1 MQHLTRRPQTRTPTF
16 PTFVGLWMAMPAS
29 PAKVREMVAKCV
41 RTRHNWSMTTCATC
55 GAALPEAAR
64 FCPTCAAPVET
75 HPDRSERKFATVVFA
90 DLVGSTELGGS
101 QDPERTRA
109 LLERFY
115 DAMAGEIDAAGGT
128 VEKFVGDAVMAVF
141 GAPAS
146 VEDHAERALH
156 AALAMQRRLSELFA
170 ERLALRIGVNSG
182 EVVVGQPREGSSFVT
197 GDPVNIAARLEQAAD
212 PGEIL
217 VGERTVTIVRGAFE
231 FAEPQRIEAKGKPKG
246 VEGRRLLRALSLMR
260 PRGVGG
266 LRGAFIGR
274 DEELNL
280 LERIYGEIEE
290 QREPQLVTILGDAG
304 VGKTRLLREFWDRL
318 SGRSPEPVR
327 RTGRCLS
334 YGQGITYWPLAE
346 VLKEHLGILESDPPT
361 AVLERLGS
369 RPILGLTLGLDV
381 APGLHPLAARDRFQD
396 AWIEFL
402 EEVVSGRPAVIL
414 IEDIHWAEEQL
425 LDLLERIVRDT
436 QGPLLLIATT
446 RPELLEARHGWGH
459 RLRGSSVELEAL
471 SSENAVRMID
481 ALLEGTLPGGLREI
495 VVQRAEGNPFFVEEL
510 LGTLIDRSLL
520 ERKNG
525 TWRLAELPPDFAV
538 PDTVQAVVAAR
549 VDLLDPEE
557 KQALQAAAVI
567 GRIFWAGPVY
577 ELVGEAQPDLQIL
590 EERDFIRRRPGSS
603 IAGDR
608 EYAIK
613 HALTREVA
621 YASLPIARRARLHA
635 TFARWL
641 ERTGE
646 GRDEYAPMLAHHYA
660 ESVRPSD
667 VDLVWANKNEELGE
681 LRTRA
686 LVWLRRAA
694 DLAIGRFEID
704 EGLALLHRALDLDP
718 AEVERGA
725 LWRAVGRANVFKFDG
740 EAFWTAMQNSLE
752 GDDQSNAANTF
763 SELAFQTATR
773 AGMWKRRPDPQL
785 IEGWIERALELSAT
799 DTPARAKALIARAR
813 LDPQRFSAAASE
825 ASELADRLGDIELRS
840 WAWGAR
846 SAVASSR
853 GDYEEAFAWDQRRL
867 DIVPSLTD
875 PDHIALIYFF
885 CVDDCLATGRFEE
898 ARRVAEAHDEVT
910 RSLTPHHRLHAV
922 AALISVELAAG
933 IWQAI
938 RGLTVRAEAA
948 VAANI
953 ATPCVMNVWSL
964 LACAL
969 ANVHLESEEQARRL
983 EQSAEDLG
991 MVGYGSYL
999 NPIRIEIAIARGDL
1013 GEVERWL
1020 SDWSPGGFNDMD
1032 GLIARLNALVAL
1044 GLRPEIEEVAP
1055 ALLKPQTYLEPF
1067 ALRALGFARAADEM
1081 VEQAIERFIAM
1092 GLEWHADQTKKLLA
1106 RA

>member
-1 MQHLTRRPQTRTPTF
+1 VEARPDQ
-16 PTFVGLWMAMPAS
+16 
-29 PAKVREMVAKCV
+29 
-41 RTRHNWSMTTCATC
+41 
-55 GAALPEAAR
+55 
-64 FCPTCAAPVET
+64 
-75 HPDRSERKFATVVFA
+75 SERKFATVVFA

-115 DAMAGEIDAAGGT
+115 DVMSGEIDTAGGT

-156 AALAMQRRLSELFA
+156 AALAMQRRLRELFA

-182 EVVVGQPREGSSFVT
+182 EVVVGKPREGSSFVT
-197 GDPVNIAARLEQAAD
+197 GDPVNIAARLEQAAE

-231 FAEPQRIEAKGKPKG
+231 FAEPQTIEAKGKPEG
-246 VEGRRLLRALSLMR
+246 VQCRRLLRALSLMR

-266 LRGAFIGR
+266 LRRAFVGR
-274 DEELNL
+274 DEELSL

-318 SGRSPEPVR
+318 GGRSPEPVR

-346 VLKEHLGILESDPPT
+346 VLKEHLGILESDPP
-361 AVLERLGS
+361 AVVAERLGS

-381 APGLHPLAARDRFQD
+381 AHGLHPLAARDRFQD

-402 EEVVSGRPAVIL
+402 EEVVSERAAVML

-436 QGPLLLIATT
+436 RGPLLLIATA

-471 SSENAVRMID
+471 SSEDAVRLLD

-510 LGTLIDRSLL
+510 LGTLIDRRLL
-520 ERKNG
+520 ERQNG
-525 TWRLAELPPDFAV
+525 SWRLAELPPDFAV

-549 VDLLDPEE
+549 VDLLDPGE
-557 KQALQAAAVI
+557 KQALQAASVI

-635 TFARWL
+635 AFAQWL
-641 ERTGE
+641 ERTGD
-646 GRDEYAPMLAHHYA
+646 GRDEYAPLLAHHYA

-667 VDLVWANKNEELGE
+667 VDLVWTNKDEELVE

-686 LVWLRRAA
+686 LAWLRRAA
-694 DLAIGRFEID
+694 ELAIGRFEID
-704 EGLALLHRALDLDP
+704 EGLALLHRALDLEP
-718 AEVERGA
+718 AEVERAA
-725 LWRAVGRANVFKFDG
+725 LWRAVARANVLKFDG

-752 GDDQSNAANTF
+752 GNDRATAANTY

-773 AGMWKRRPDPQL
+773 AGMWKRRPDRQL
-785 IEGWIERALELSAT
+785 IEGWIDRALELSAPE
-799 DTPARAKALIARAR
+799 TPARARALIARVY
-813 LDPQRFSAAASE
+813 LDPQIFGNAARE
-825 ASELADRLGDIELRS
+825 AGELADRLGDIEMRS
-840 WAWGAR
+840 WAWAAH
-846 SAVASSR
+846 SAAASSR
-853 GDYEEAFAWDQRRL
+853 GDYEEAFAWEQRRF

-875 PDHIALIYFF
+875 PDHIALIYLFSLPA
-885 CVDDCLATGRFEE
+885 CLASGRLEE
-898 ARRVAEAHDEVT
+898 ARRIAEAHDEVT
-910 RSLTPHHRLHAV
+910 KRLTPHHRLHAV
-922 AALISVELAAG
+922 GTLINVEAAAG
-933 IWQAI
+933 RWETI
-938 RGLTVRAEAA
+938 RDLTARAEAA

-953 ATPCVMNVWSL
+953 ATPCVMNVRSL

-969 ANVHLESEEQARRL
+969 ANVLLENEEQARRL
-983 EQSAEDLG
+983 EQGAEDLG

-999 NPIRIEIAIARGDL
+999 NPTWIEIAIARGDL
-1013 GEVERWL
+1013 ADVERRL
-1020 SDWSPGGFNDMD
+1020 GDWSPGGFDDVD
-1032 GLIARLNALVAL
+1032 GLIARVNALVAL
-1044 GLRPEIEEVAP
+1044 GRRPEIEEVAP
-1055 ALLKPQTYLEPF
+1055 AILKPKTYLEPF
-1067 ALRALGFARAADEM
+1067 ALRGLGFARGADEM
-1081 VEQAIERFIAM
+1081 VEQAIERFKAM
-1092 GLEWHADQTKKLLA
+1092 GMEWHAEQTKKLLV